1 MPIYFSKVPE
11 SVVGPGAPIV
21 IVPEVST
28 AIDYEAELAVVIG
41 QGGKGAVSCTLSI
54 EMAGP
59 AGGTGSPR
67 DKASMIGSAP
77 KGR

>member
-1 MPIYFSKVPE
+1 MLRR
-11 SVVGPGAPIV
+11 GR
-21 IVPEVST
+21 
-28 AIDYEAELAVVIG
+28 
-41 QGGKGAVSCTLSI
+41 GKGAVSCTLFI